1 MPLDTHT
8 ASRRRLGGALVL
20 ASLLSLGACTK
31 TETIVREV
39 PASGAGA
46 PDGAVGNA
54 PDGTPGAEAT
64 PGGPVALADPDGVAD
79 VPPRAPGGVDPEAV
93 TGDPGAPVDCA
104 LTLPCRWSS
113 EDGGFAVTLTS
124 GDDTGPR
131 DGLSLA
137 FRVDTLHDTELAFG
151 GGAEATDGNGVL
163 HTPIVRALGTGNG
176 NAPIGVVAGTGVDG
190 RIDHAAPAGDTHL
203 TRFRLGLLDNGLVR
217 EATFENVPLGPRDSV
232 DADCA
237 FTLPCTWT
245 PDDGRTTVEL
255 LSAGGL
261 LDLRRLTVGF
271 TVTTSDGAGIVLA
284 GGTAL
289 GADGTELASRDHALG
304 TARDHEPLRAT
315 TAADIPRAGT
325 VDFRRT
331 ASAPTTLRTLTLSL
345 YPDAPVPRWNVVF
358 TDVPLL

>member
-8 ASRRRLGGALVL
+8 VSHRRLGGALAL
-20 ASLLSLGACTK
+20 ASFLSLGACTK
-31 TETIVREV
+31 TETVVREV
-39 PASGAGA
+39 PASGQGASDSALGDVSGDTSGAAAA
-46 PDGAVGNA
+46 PDGPAA
-54 PDGTPGAEAT
+54 F
-64 PGGPVALADPDGVAD
+64 ADPDGAPG
-79 VPPRAPGGVDPEAV
+79 VPPRVAGGVDPEAV
-93 TGDPGAPVDCA
+93 TGEPGAPVDCA

-113 EDGGFAVTLTS
+113 EGGGFAVTLTS

-131 DGLSLA
+131 NGLSLA
-137 FRVDTLHDTELAFG
+137 FRVDALHDTELVFG
-151 GGAEATDGNGVL
+151 GGAEAIDANGVL
-163 HTPIVRALGTGNG
+163 HTPIARALGAGNG
-176 NAPIGVVAGTGVDG
+176 NAPLGVTAGTGVDG

-203 TRFRLGLLDNGLVR
+203 TRFRIGLLDNGLVR
-217 EATFENVPLGPRDSV
+217 EAAFENVPLGPLDSM

-284 GGTAL
+284 GGAAL
-289 GADGTELASRDHALG
+289 GADGTEFASRDHALG
-304 TARDHEPLRAT
+304 TARDHEPLGAT
-315 TAADIPRAGT
+315 TVADIPRAGT

-331 ASAPTTLRTLTLSL
+331 ASAPTTLRALTLSL